1 MHDKLTKNPNIYQPK
16 KKKKKKRKKNY
27 MLITPCMSYLLLILA

>member
-16 KKKKKKRKKNY
+16 KKKKREKNY

>member
-16 KKKKKKRKKNY
+16 KKKGEKNY